1 MITISIQKP
10 KSSQMNRVMKGCGM
24 RVVEGDH
31 PIQVKKELA
40 RKIKNAFSKGKAHTL
55 YSGEFDGAGL
65 KEEYKKAKKVVSKE
79 VRQTARQLKKEAIQ
93 TGKEVGR
100 EAKREAIRV
109 GRELKKEAIQQ
120 GNIFVEDVAR
130 PYLKELVTAGII
142 GLGGA
147 AAVAQPELAP
157 WIGMGT
163 LAASSYASSVIDGIG
178 RPKPR
183 PKPEIYEYDYADEY
197 VPRAPQVQEEVVQPV
212 REVIHTPMRSVSDSQ
227 HPLIGY
233 GLRNTEKLGNGLF
246 AGGGLYTHGKGL
258 HPSLQ
263 EQNPSFYLNRN
274 ILPQY
279 IQNQMY

>member
-10 KSSQMNRVMKGCGM
+10 KSSQLNRVMKGCGM
-24 RVVEGDH
+24 RVVEGDY
-31 PIQVKKELA
+31 PVQVKKELA

-55 YSGEFDGAGL
+55 YSHEFEGTGL
-65 KEEYKKAKKVVSKE
+65 KEEYKKAKKVVAEE
-79 VRQTARQLKKEAIQ
+79 VRQTARQLKKEAVQ

-109 GRELKKEAIQQ
+109 GRELKKEAIQT
-120 GNIFVEDVAR
+120 GNVFVEDVAR
-130 PYLKELVTAGII
+130 PYLKELVTAGIV

-147 AAVAQPELAP
+147 AAVVQPELAP
-157 WIGMGT
+157 FIGIGT
-163 LAASSYASSVIDGIG
+163 LAATSYASSLIDGIG

-183 PKPEIYEYDYADEY
+183 LQPEIYEYDYADEY
-197 VPRAPQVQEEVVQPV
+197 VPRAPQEEVIQPV
-212 REVIHTPMRSVSDSQ
+212 REVLHTPMRSVSDSQ
-227 HPLIGY
+227 QQLIGY
-233 GLRNTEKLGNGLF
+233 GLRNVEKKGNGLF
-246 AGGGLYTHGKGL
+246 AGGGLYTHGRGL

-274 ILPQY
+274 TLPAY

>member
-212 REVIHTPMRSVSDSQ
+212 REVLHTPMRSVSDSQ
-227 HPLIGY
+227 QQLIGY
-233 GLRNTEKLGNGLF
+233 GLKNTEKKGCGLF
-246 AGGGLYTHGKGL
+246 AGGGLYTHGRGL

-263 EQNPSFYLNRN
+263 EQNPSFYMNRN
-274 ILPQY
+274 ILPAY
-279 IQNQMY
+279 IQNSMY

>member
-31 PIQVKKELA
+31 AIQVKKELA
-40 RKIKNAFSKGKAHTL
+40 RKIKNAFAKGKAHTL
-55 YSGEFDGAGL
+55 YSGDFEFEGTGL
-65 KEEYKKAKKVVSKE
+65 QDTFNKAKKAISKE
-79 VRQTARQLKKEAIQ
+79 VKQTA
-93 TGKEVGR
+93 KEVGR

-109 GRELKKEAIQQ
+109 GRELKKEAIKE
-120 GNIFVEDVAR
+120 GNVFVNDIAK

-157 WIGMGT
+157 FIGVGT
-163 LAASSYASSVIDGIG
+163 LAATSYASSLIDSIG

-183 PKPEIYEYDYADEY
+183 PSPEIYEYDYANEY
-197 VPRAPQVQEEVVQPV
+197 VPPPTRAPQVQEVVQPV

-227 HPLIGY
+227 QQLIGY
-233 GLRNTEKLGNGLF
+233 GLKNTEKKGCGLF
-246 AGGGLYTHGKGL
+246 AGGRLVTESRGL

-274 ILPQY
+274 LLPAY
-279 IQNQMY
+279 IQNSMYN